1 MKCSFAKLNSLGI
14 SGVNGTNSFVKFA
27 ILCPKY
33 RAFTETLGMIEENGN
48 KAQEKENSTNE
59 NHSIEVQNTAKKE
72 SQTIEE
78 SESMDKLFE
87 AAKEESESK
96 ANDSETPAVAEST
109 EGPKVEGDANESEIE
124 PEASKVDEKA
134 PSAEKEVV
142 EVAPVESADTEE
154 KASPQDNSDS
164 TSKEEVK
171 AEALSP
177 IKEETNTE
185 KGSDGSHDVVVG
197 EIDEDEDD
205 DHDDSDPSSDEEQ
218 DEADAATERI
228 QLPNLESLELSDLLA
243 VAKKLRSE
251 HSMQLIKPYL
261 DEIKHHF
268 FTKAKAERQVKL
280 EEFVS
285 GGGIEIDFEYQ
296 EPLRE
301 EFKAL
306 LDAYRKEREEY
317 RLNLER
323 ELNAN
328 LKTRE
333 DLIEELKGLLQS
345 EEKFSETFNHFRE
358 LQEKWRNIGPVPR
371 TASSEIWRTYHH
383 HVENFYD
390 YLRLNDDLRDMDFRK
405 NLEHK
410 QRLVSKAKELAA
422 SDDIHAA
429 FKELQGLHTEW
440 KEEGGPVAK
449 EHREPIWEEFS
460 EYTKQI
466 HDKRH
471 AHYDELKSQW
481 EDNLRL
487 REKVCEKIEEATAV
501 EINTH
506 KDWQAKIKE
515 VRGLADAFRE
525 VGRVPKGK
533 STAVWQRFR
542 EALLHFNTK
551 KNEFYKELKDAYK
564 ANLQDR
570 QNLITKAEELKESND
585 WRNTADALKKLQQ
598 EWKKLG
604 PVGHSDNQKTW
615 KKFREACDH
624 FFTKRKEHFAEQDKE
639 FEDNYTAK
647 EALMAELEAF
657 ELPKVTGDAVAK
669 LKEFMSKWREI
680 GFVPRSKMGID
691 KNWKQLVDLKFDQL
705 KLSGKE
711 KGEARFKNKIEILAA
726 KGGRELNREK
736 ETIRREISEAQNELK
751 TLEANIQMLTPTG
764 NKPNPFIATVEK
776 SIETQRKKIEQLRAK
791 LRLVKDVEVSED

>member
-1 MKCSFAKLNSLGI
+1 
-14 SGVNGTNSFVKFA
+14 
-27 ILCPKY
+27 
-33 RAFTETLGMIEENGN
+33 MIEENGN
-48 KAQEKENSTNE
+48 KVEEKDNSTNE
-59 NHSIEVQNTAKKE
+59 NHSNEAPKKE
-72 SQTIEE
+72 EQEASDSGEPTKENEVLEPTDQNEDSDQKGLELNKGTGI
-78 SESMDKLFE
+78 SESSE
-87 AAKEESESK
+87 AVEPSNESK
-96 ANDSETPAVAEST
+96 NELDAPEQVAAEQKTEKKVAESAISEPEEEAEKT
-109 EGPKVEGDANESEIE
+109 PSKEPETKVAEEEAVGKDSIPAEKANEG
-124 PEASKVDEKA
+124 A
-134 PSAEKEVV
+134 
-142 EVAPVESADTEE
+142 
-154 KASPQDNSDS
+154 
-164 TSKEEVK
+164 
-171 AEALSP
+171 
-177 IKEETNTE
+177 
-185 KGSDGSHDVVVG
+185 HDVVVG
-197 EIDEDEDD
+197 EIEEDEEE
-205 DHDDSDPSSDEEQ
+205 DHDESEANSEEEDEE
-218 DEADAATERI
+218 ASAKTERI
-228 QLPNLESLELSDLLA
+228 QLPNLEVLELPELLA
-243 VAKKLRSE
+243 VAKKLRSD
-251 HSMQLIKPYL
+251 HSMHLIKPYL

-285 GGGIEIDFEYQ
+285 GGGVEIDFEYH

-317 RLNLER
+317 RQNLER

-328 LKTRE
+328 LKFRE
-333 DLIEELKGLLQS
+333 ELIEELKGLLQS
-345 EEKFSETFNHFRE
+345 EEKFSETFNQFRT

-410 QRLVSKAKELAA
+410 QRLVAKAKELAA

-429 FKELQGLHTEW
+429 FKELQGLHKEW

-542 EALLHFNTK
+542 EVLLKFNTK

-564 ANLQDR
+564 GNLQDR
-570 QNLITKAEELKESND
+570 HNLIAKAEELKESAD
-585 WRNTADALKKLQQ
+585 WRNTADALKRLQQ

-624 FFTKRKEHFAEQDKE
+624 FFTKRKDHFAEQDKE

-657 ELPKVTGDAVAK
+657 ELPKATGDAVAK
-669 LKEFMSKWREI
+669 LKEFMGKWREI

-691 KNWKQLVDLKFDQL
+691 KNWKQLIDLKFDQL

-736 ETIRREISEAQNELK
+736 DTIRREINEAQNELK

-776 SIETQRKKIEQLRAK
+776 SIEAQRKKIDQLRAK